1 MSEPAVTLT
10 AHDVHVV
17 YRTYLDGRPMLRRRL
32 RGGPDAQARYRDVH
46 AVRGVDLTLTEG
58 ECLGLV
64 GSNGSGKSSLLTGL
78 AGLIELEAGE
88 VMATSR
94 PALLGVGA
102 ALNRRL
108 SGRRNVE
115 IGCLALGLSRDD
127 IDARMESI
135 IDFSGLAESIDMPMR
150 TYSSG
155 MRARLAFTI
164 ATELSPEILLI
175 DEALAVGDRSFKRR
189 AAERLEEL
197 RAQAGSI
204 VVVSHNLGEIA
215 DMSTRVAW
223 MDEGRLRLVGD
234 PDEVLDAY
242 KEAND
247 YVPGAPTRKAREK
260 QARRARGRARRA
272 RLAEAAQA
280 END

>member
-1 MSEPAVTLT
+1 MSEPAVTLV

-247 YVPGAPTRKAREK
+247 YVPGAPTRKARKK

>member
-108 SGRRNVE
+108 SGRHNVE

-247 YVPGAPTRKAREK
+247 YVPGAPTRKARKK

>member
-247 YVPGAPTRKAREK
+247 YVPGAPTRKARKK

-272 RLAEAAQA
+272 PLAEAAQA